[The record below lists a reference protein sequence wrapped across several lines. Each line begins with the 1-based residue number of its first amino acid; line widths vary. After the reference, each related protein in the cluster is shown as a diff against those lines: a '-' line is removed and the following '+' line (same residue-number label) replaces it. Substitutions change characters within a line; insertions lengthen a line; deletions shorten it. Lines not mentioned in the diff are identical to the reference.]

1 MRRTA
6 PEERGTNLVTLWTP
20 MLTAELL
27 NPLTK
32 LLFWLDVLIAEF
44 VRKLDL
50 IVFVVSLDDLMKN
63 DIQKRADRSAL

>member
-1 MRRTA
+1 
-6 PEERGTNLVTLWTP
+6 